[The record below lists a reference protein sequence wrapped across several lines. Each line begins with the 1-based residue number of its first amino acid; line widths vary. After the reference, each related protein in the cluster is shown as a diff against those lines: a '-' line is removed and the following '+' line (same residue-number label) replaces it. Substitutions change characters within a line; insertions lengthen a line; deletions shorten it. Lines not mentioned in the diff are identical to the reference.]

1 MLGRRLVRYL
11 AVVSAVAGLACG
23 DYAALT
29 GPSINKNE
37 NKTPPVNAGFS
48 RYILIS
54 GVQACAEA
62 CTNEAKNKV
71 DQKNILSVSD
81 TLK

>member
-1 MLGRRLVRYL
+1 MSGRRLIRYL

-29 GPSINKNE
+29 GP
-37 NKTPPVNAGFS
+37 TPRNSNNMSAPHGAAFG

-54 GVQACAEA
+54 GVTVCVEG
-62 CTNEAKNKV
+62 CMNEAKNKIE
-71 DQKNILSVSD
+71 QKNILSVSD